1 MAKLDKVN
9 GVVRINCIITSEGII
24 PHFYT
29 MRGPLLTPR
38 PIEVDDIKVMLFKG
52 VELRAVERN
61 VVDYKM
67 EDTILLTPEV
77 VDKLVDEFNR
87 VAPVKQP
94 KKETQKAPVQ
104 QPKKETQKAPV
115 QQPKKEE
122 VVKPAAEPVVE
133 KKEEEVVKP
142 AAEPVVE
149 KKEEAKAAV
158 KENTNTQKS
167 ANKK

>member
-77 VDKLVDEFNR
+77 VDKLVDEFNG
-87 VAPVKQP
+87 VAPVK
-94 KKETQKAPVQ
+94 

-149 KKEEAKAAV
+149 KKEEAKAVV

>member
-104 QPKKETQKAPV
+104 QPKKE
-115 QQPKKEE
+115 E